1 MLDVGGA
8 QAAVIHDELIDYL
21 LRFDEREAGEVLDE
35 AHAFGGRELDLHGH
49 ARRLLTD
56 NPLEERAVVLE
67 AQWRE
72 AQDGGVRTQRVGQA
86 DILVAGHDERASSL
100 RELRRHIADV
110 PLDHGIAKP
119 RREAAEVKDP
129 GALALDEPES
139 IGGILHRL
147 RRFLV
152 DIGVGGVHSPAQA
165 AAPRPRVVMQL
176 ELGGDLLKQLVDT
189 LLFERVDD
197 D

>member
-1 MLDVGGA
+1 M
-8 QAAVIHDELIDYL
+8 
-21 LRFDEREAGEVLDE
+21 
-35 AHAFGGRELDLHGH
+35 
-49 ARRLLTD
+49 
-56 NPLEERAVVLE
+56 
-67 AQWRE
+67 
-72 AQDGGVRTQRVGQA
+72 RTERVGQA

-100 RELRRHIADV
+100 RELRRDIAHV

-197 D
+197 DQSVSGADEELDLFQKIRRGHGRGKIGSTRRAWRPSQTRFSHAPSRRRAITKEKGNADQAEWLAAVR